1 MTEAIVFYSFAC
13 VAVLSALGVVLLRN
27 SLHCALLLGLCLSAV
42 AGIFGT
48 LGADFLFA
56 AQLLVYVGGVAVLVL
71 FVVLLSGRSSELRL
85 RQVNDQWLAGILLC
99 SAAFWGM
106 WRYISSYGD
115 DLAASPAGPS
125 TAALGR
131 LLCGNLA
138 VPFELVSLVLV
149 AALIGAVLFTRP
161 VDDPKKESSHE
172 TE

>member
-1 MTEAIVFYSFAC
+1 MMEAVVFYSFAS

-56 AQLLVYVGGVAVLVL
+56 AQLLIYVGGIAVLFL

-85 RQVNDQWLAGILLC
+85 RQVNDQWLAGILIC

-106 WRYISSYGD
+106 WRYVCPHGD
-115 DLAASPAGPS
+115 DSAFVPAGAS

-131 LLCGNLA
+131 LLTSDLA
-138 VPFELVSLVLV
+138 VPFELVSLVLI
-149 AALIGAVLFTRP
+149 AALMGAVLFTRP
-161 VDDPKKESSHE
+161 IEDPAEKTGERP
-172 TE
+172 